1 VDVKDLKKKAGD
13 SRLPRRTAVA
23 SLIKV
28 MLKIYKANETQP
40 HLPGD
45 LRDMLIR
52 AKRSKKDANHFPCLR
67 SLIALAKYAPY
78 RNALTKAAKSHEKQ
92 FLKSVPGVRGVGVTF
107 SPSPKDYKV
116 TAKILYD
123 ILVLTSRLVNG
134 KSKSELAA
142 WARNIGKGVHH
153 HHGFVPLLVSLGVVK
168 RSPRGQVHLGAER
181 VNVSPWGGAVERRL
195 TQFLHHTHTVESE
208 VSKVMGKAKR
218 GRLHIKDILEAKRKI
233 AKRKCFTMYHGN
245 WHLRALLLSSM
256 HQNNFKVQVKWGLLC
271 TRARKS
277 QKKAPKQFQ
286 ARQTRNARNENEP
299 GSKAHKLHNR
309 CPGSTSSLS
318 KSLAL

>member
-1 VDVKDLKKKAGD
+1 LGPQHRQGCSSP
-13 SRLPRRTAVA
+13 SRFRPFACELGGG
-23 SLIKV
+23 
-28 MLKIYKANETQP
+28 Q
-40 HLPGD
+40 
-45 LRDMLIR
+45 
-52 AKRSKKDANHFPCLR
+52 
-67 SLIALAKYAPY
+67 
-78 RNALTKAAKSHEKQ
+78 ALTQ
-92 FLKSVPGVRGVGVTF
+92 RPGA
-107 SPSPKDYKV
+107 PW
-116 TAKILYD
+116 
-123 ILVLTSRLVNG
+123 SRE
-134 KSKSELAA
+134 SQ
-142 WARNIGKGVHH
+142 R
-153 HHGFVPLLVSLGVVK
+153 FSLGWCSGA
-168 RSPRGQVHLGAER
+168 SPHTVLA
-181 VNVSPWGGAVERRL
+181 S
-195 TQFLHHTHTVESE
+195 HTHTVESE